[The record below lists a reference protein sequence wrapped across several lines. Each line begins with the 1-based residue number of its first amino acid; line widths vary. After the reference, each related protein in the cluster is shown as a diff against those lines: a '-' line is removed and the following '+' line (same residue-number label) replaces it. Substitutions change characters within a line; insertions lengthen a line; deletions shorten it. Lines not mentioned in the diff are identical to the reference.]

1 MAVHFN
7 KTATWLTVIF
17 TLLYITGCATLFSST
32 SQVVRFESNPSN
44 VEVFLN
50 GKSLGFTPLE
60 VDIKKSTF
68 DNFPL
73 RFQKEGYKT
82 VQQPLKK
89 GLNNTALF
97 NFTGMSSW
105 ATDAISGA
113 MIQFTPDNYYIELTP
128 QNASLE
134 QQEQTNGRLFIVAN
148 QQSIKEEIAKGQG
161 EHLNSIATHYGMTD
175 KEEKAYYEALT
186 TTAPSIVSIDQ
197 PLAFLNVVEP
207 K

>member
-1 MAVHFN
+1 MAAHSDR
-7 KTATWLTVIF
+7 TITWLVIIF
-17 TLLYITGCATLFSST
+17 TLLAITGCATLFSST
-32 SQVVRFESNPSN
+32 SQIVRFESNPSN
-44 VEVFLN
+44 AEVFLN
-50 GKSLGFTPLE
+50 GKSIGFTPLE

-128 QNASLE
+128 QSASLE
-134 QQEQTNGRLFIVAN
+134 QQEQIKGRLFIVAN
-148 QQSIKEEIAKGQG
+148 QQGIKEEIAKGKG
-161 EHLNSIATHYGMTD
+161 EHLKSIAAHYGMTD
-175 KEEKAYYEALT
+175 KEEKAYYEALST
-186 TTAPSIVSIDQ
+186 TSSSALSINQ
-197 PLAFLNVVEP
+197 PLAFLDLVEP